1 MHVFLQKQWKG
12 FSMNCSGMSY
22 QRVIRYNEISSFE
35 LHEYFCAEVTELR
48 RIVMHAHLSLN
59 TGLVFERL
67 YSSIFQMPKFYR
79 KETERERER
88 YWNAGTHIPPYMAS
102 NPETLRSKCLRS
114 WNPQIS
120 HPFLVNDQRDA
131 QILFYVFISIY
142 NSLHVSSTSLGHISA
157 TNIDCYQRLYWYNL
171 SLLMISTVCP
181 KHVESYK

>member
-1 MHVFLQKQWKG
+1 
-12 FSMNCSGMSY
+12 MNCSGMSY

-88 YWNAGTHIPPYMAS
+88 Y
-102 NPETLRSKCLRS
+102 
-114 WNPQIS
+114 
-120 HPFLVNDQRDA
+120 
-131 QILFYVFISIY
+131 
-142 NSLHVSSTSLGHISA
+142 
-157 TNIDCYQRLYWYNL
+157 
-171 SLLMISTVCP
+171 
-181 KHVESYK
+181 